1 MHWVDIVIVVAIV
14 GAIFFGM
21 ARGLLMLVA
30 STLGAVLGLFIAK
43 QNYPSA
49 NDFLAIFYTRT
60 PLLATISYVVVF
72 ALVWLLVVLI
82 AATIRGGLRF
92 TPVGALDKVGGAVLG
107 AVLGVLLVE
116 ALLVVAGRAHDPALH
131 ASVRASQLA
140 PAFNHV
146 LPGLKSLIPDRFLP
160 ASA

>member
-1 MHWVDIVIVVAIV
+1 MHWVDIFIILAIV

-30 STLGAVLGLFIAK
+30 TTLGAVLGLFIAK
-43 QNYPSA
+43 LNYPSA
-49 NDFLAIFYTRT
+49 TDFLATFYTRT
-60 PLLATISYVVVF
+60 PLLATIAYVLVF
-72 ALVWLLVVLI
+72 VLVWLLVVLI

-92 TPVGALDKVGGAVLG
+92 TPFGPVDKVGGAVLG

-116 ALLVVAGRAHDPALH
+116 ALLVVATRANDPSLH
-131 ASVRASQLA
+131 ASVRSSQLA

-146 LPGLKSLIPDRFLP
+146 LPGLKQLIPDRFLP
-160 ASA
+160 SVL